1 MAFISALVRLV
12 GDIFAEKTG
21 VELSRG
27 QVVDWVCGVGLR
39 APKWLRL
46 EGEVP
51 EWAVKRVEKF
61 LREHGVEEDAEEYF
75 RRALGFA
82 LVVLDVEGDNA

>member
-1 MAFISALVRLV
+1 MALIDALVRLV
-12 GDIFAEKTG
+12 GDIFAERTG

-27 QVVDWVCGVGLR
+27 QVVDWICSVGLK
-39 APKWLRL
+39 APKWLRM

-51 EWAVKRVEKF
+51 EWAVKRAAEF
-61 LREHGVEEDAEEYF
+61 LREHGVEDDAEEYF

-82 LVVLDVEGDNA
+82 LVVLDAGEDDA